1 MDDEPGGGG
10 LRRDLASIE
19 VGELCS
25 GTVTAVSQSGQ
36 LEVALDG
43 FSGLRSGVIGPLD
56 QGWPRPAR
64 GELKP
69 GDRVTA
75 GVIAVDA
82 DQGRVRLS
90 IAAARNREL
99 WSFLSG
105 LLLGEVVSGTVAAVE
120 SFGVF
125 VALDDGPRHPAF
137 PGVGFITIPELS
149 WRRFD
154 STEDIVQVG
163 QRVSC
168 KFLQFDTSNGEAR
181 PLRALQPDPVRALLD
196 EASVGQGLRGT
207 ITKLVPFGVFVR
219 IADGVEGLVHVQG
232 LAVPVEALQA
242 GDAITVAVTGI
253 DRERRQLTL
262 SPQAV
267 SADSR

>member
-1 MDDEPGGGG
+1 MGDEPGGGG

-43 FSGLRSGVIGPLD
+43 FSGLPSGVIGPLD

-64 GELKP
+64 GELK
-69 GDRVTA
+69 
-75 GVIAVDA
+75 
-82 DQGRVRLS
+82 
-90 IAAARNREL
+90 
-99 WSFLSG
+99 
-105 LLLGEVVSGTVAAVE
+105 
-120 SFGVF
+120 
-125 VALDDGPRHPAF
+125 

-168 KFLQFDTSNGEAR
+168 KFL
-181 PLRALQPDPVRALLD
+181 
-196 EASVGQGLRGT
+196 
-207 ITKLVPFGVFVR
+207 
-219 IADGVEGLVHVQG
+219 
-232 LAVPVEALQA
+232 
-242 GDAITVAVTGI
+242 
-253 DRERRQLTL
+253 
-262 SPQAV
+262 
-267 SADSR
+267 